1 MNNGVK
7 LIAGPA
13 LCGGAMYTATAL
25 GVESMQAATLGAAA
39 WMLTWWIA
47 DAVPLAVTSLL
58 PIVLFPALGIMTV
71 QEATASYGS
80 HYIFLFFGGFLIALA
95 LEKWHLHQRIALW
108 VLARAGHSRRRL
120 VGAFMLATALLS
132 MWISNTATTLMML
145 PIAMSVISQVP
156 AATDGPDRF
165 PVALLLGTAYA
176 ANIGGLTTLV
186 GTPPNVAMAGILSEQ
201 TGIEVPFF
209 GWMMMA
215 LPFGAILL
223 WAIYFLMT
231 RWLVPTADGA
241 IGSSAAWFKDQ
252 LRQRGPWGAAEKRL
266 AVVFAGTALFWVF
279 RSPLNEAFGWGL
291 TDTGI
296 AMTGGLCLFLLPAGS
311 RKGEAVLQWTDAK
324 RLPWEILLLF
334 GGGLTLAK
342 SLADAGWIAYLA
354 EGMTGAHHWPWWAV
368 AAALTAMGLLMT
380 EVMSNLA
387 LTVVFVPVVIQLAQ
401 ALGLH
406 PLLFAV
412 PLTLA
417 SSCAFMLPMATPPNA
432 IVFGS
437 GRMTIR
443 EMAGVGIWLN
453 GVAIAFTALL
463 SWAVLQHW
471 VALIT

>member
-1 MNNGVK
+1 MKVV
-7 LIAGPA
+7 AGPA
-13 LCGGAMYTATAL
+13 LCALAFSGASAM
-25 GVESMQAATLGAAA
+25 GVADVQAATLAAAA

-47 DAVPLAVTSLL
+47 DAVPIAVTSLL
-58 PIVLFPALGIMTV
+58 PVVLFPALGIMPV
-71 QEATASYGS
+71 QDATASYGS
-80 HYIFLFFGGFLIALA
+80 HYIFLFLGGFLIALA

-156 AATDGPDRF
+156 ASDDPSDRF

-176 ANIGGLTTLV
+176 ANVGGLTTLV
-186 GTPPNVAMAGILSEQ
+186 GTPPNVAMAGILAEQ

-209 GWMMMA
+209 GWMVMA
-215 LPFGAILL
+215 LPFGAALL
-223 WAIYFLMT
+223 VVMYFLMT
-231 RWLVPTADGA
+231 RWLVKTSDGP
-241 IGSSAAWFKDQ
+241 IGDSGDWFHAE
-252 LRQRGPWGAAEKRL
+252 LRRLGAWGAAEKRL
-266 AVVFAGTALFWVF
+266 ALVFAGTALLWVT
-279 RSPLNEAFGWGL
+279 RGPLNDAFGWSL

-296 AMTGGLCLFLLPAGS
+296 AMTGGLSLFLLPSGT
-311 RKGEAVLQWTDAK
+311 RKGESVLQWTDAQ

-342 SLADAGWIAYLA
+342 SLADAGWITFLA
-354 EGMTGAHHWPWWAV
+354 EGIAGTQGWPWWAV
-368 AAALTAMGLLMT
+368 AAVLTGIGLLLT

-401 ALGLH
+401 ALGLS

-437 GRMTIR
+437 GRVTIR
-443 EMAGVGIWLN
+443 QMAGVGIWLN
-453 GVAIAFTALL
+453 AVAIVFAVLL
-463 SWAVLQHW
+463 SLVVLRHW
-471 VALIT
+471 VEHIA